1 MAQRSAVWDRLLAL
15 HRVVACSNQ
24 AALKMLRIPTPNRLT
39 LTPPSDTRTRAQPE
53 QKRAQQIT
61 GLKRIQLAEDFDER
75 ILTRP
80 QRARSTHRTARRDA

>member
-39 LTPPSDTRTRAQPE
+39 LTPPSDTRTRAQ
-53 QKRAQQIT
+53 QIT

-80 QRARSTHRTARRDA
+80 QRARSTHRRDA